1 MTESPSKRKSW
12 ISLGEAIALAALV
25 ISGLGLWITWKESS
39 KEGPTRVVEQR
50 QAIPLTLRGK
60 PQNGGKTMEIT
71 PVEPAHG
78 LQSLIVTVKGGQ
90 PIDVGS
96 DGVLAASDLQ
106 RALGETD
113 RKDGR
118 VTAAIDARYV
128 EGGTDRKARRTYTIR
143 YRWEGGGLFSGR
155 SLRITGFSR

>member
-1 MTESPSKRKSW
+1 MTESPQKRKSW
-12 ISLGEAIALAALV
+12 VSVGEAIAMAALF
-25 ISGLGLWITWKESS
+25 ISAAGLWLAWNDAS
-39 KEGPTRVVEQR
+39 KDGPTRIVEQR

-60 PQNGGKTMEIT
+60 PQDGGKALEIT
-71 PVEPAHG
+71 PVEPGHG

-106 RALGETD
+106 RALGEAD

-128 EGGTDRKARRTYTIR
+128 EGGTDRKASRTYTIR

>member
-1 MTESPSKRKSW
+1 MSESPTKRKSLV
-12 ISLGEAIALAALV
+12 SLGESIALAALI
-25 ISGLGLWITWKESS
+25 ISALGLWIAWQDSS
-39 KEGPTRVVEQR
+39 KDGPTRIVEQR

-60 PQNGGKTMEIT
+60 PQDGGKTLEIT
-71 PVEPAHG
+71 PVEPGHG

-96 DGVLAASDLQ
+96 DGVLAANDLQ
-106 RALGETD
+106 RALGETN
-113 RKDGR
+113 RKEGR
-118 VTAAIDARYV
+118 VTVAIDARFV
-128 EGGTDRKARRTYTIR
+128 EGGADRKARRTYTIR